1 MRFLMYVLLPASILM
16 SACGDEHEPDSE
28 PPMVVLTSPAPG
40 VVRGA
45 VSLVADVDD
54 NVGVASV
61 QFQVDGAAIGQPLT
75 APPFQTTWDAG
86 QVANGTYTLTATATD
101 LAGNDAQSPEIEVT
115 VQNTST
121 LRVTT
126 TSAGFDIDPDGYR
139 VVVDGADMGAV
150 GPNGSN
156 TLLDVITGPHTIT
169 LAGVTGNCAV
179 HLPRLRT
186 VDLVIEVQADVFF
199 TVTCGLASG
208 PTAERIL
215 FSRPNLTPLGN
226 GPEQLHAVNADGTGH
241 VQLTDDQY
249 NYVGMAWS
257 PDRTT
262 ILFASD
268 RPGPSTYSLYL
279 MNADGSNI
287 RPVDEVIRMGSA
299 GWSPDGTRI
308 VYADFTGI
316 QTVNPDG
323 TGHARLTS
331 DSGDSEPAWSPDGG
345 RIAFSR
351 GGRLYVMNADG
362 SDAHP
367 ISDGIGGEVSPRWSP
382 DGTRILYVGNRDLG
396 LDIYVIQD
404 DGANRRNVT
413 TEQLNDSDPA
423 WSPSGERIIYTTGEF
438 PSPILYVVQTD
449 GTGAPVPVL
458 EGAAR
463 FNAWR

>member
-1 MRFLMYVLLPASILM
+1 MRFLLCVLLPAPILL

-28 PPMVVLTSPAPG
+28 PPLVVLTSPAPG
-40 VVRGA
+40 VVRGV

-61 QFQVDGAAIGQPLT
+61 QFQVDGSAIGQPLV
-75 APPFQTTWDAG
+75 APPFETTWDAG

-150 GPNGSN
+150 EPNGSN

-169 LAGVTGNCAV
+169 LAGVAGNCAV

-268 RPGPSTYSLYL
+268 RPGPSSYSLYL

-287 RPVDEVIRMGSA
+287 RPVNEAIRMGSA

-308 VYADFTGI
+308 V
-316 QTVNPDG
+316 
-323 TGHARLTS
+323 
-331 DSGDSEPAWSPDGG
+331 
-345 RIAFSR
+345 
-351 GGRLYVMNADG
+351 
-362 SDAHP
+362 
-367 ISDGIGGEVSPRWSP
+367 
-382 DGTRILYVGNRDLG
+382 
-396 LDIYVIQD
+396 
-404 DGANRRNVT
+404 
-413 TEQLNDSDPA
+413 
-423 WSPSGERIIYTTGEF
+423 
-438 PSPILYVVQTD
+438 
-449 GTGAPVPVL
+449 
-458 EGAAR
+458 
-463 FNAWR
+463 